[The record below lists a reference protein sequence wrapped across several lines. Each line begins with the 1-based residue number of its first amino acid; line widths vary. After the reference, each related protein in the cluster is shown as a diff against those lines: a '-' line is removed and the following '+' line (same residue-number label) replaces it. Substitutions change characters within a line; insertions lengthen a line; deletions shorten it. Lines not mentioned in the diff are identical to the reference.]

1 MSGDPQGKVSV
12 EDRDLSP
19 AWHLRAVLVIAAV
32 LGVAYVLA
40 VNLVLK
46 K

>member
-1 MSGDPQGKVSV
+1 MSEPDIQVSV

-19 AWHLRAVLVIAAV
+19 AWHLRAVLIIAAV
-32 LGVAYVLA
+32 LGIAYVLA

-46 K
+46 